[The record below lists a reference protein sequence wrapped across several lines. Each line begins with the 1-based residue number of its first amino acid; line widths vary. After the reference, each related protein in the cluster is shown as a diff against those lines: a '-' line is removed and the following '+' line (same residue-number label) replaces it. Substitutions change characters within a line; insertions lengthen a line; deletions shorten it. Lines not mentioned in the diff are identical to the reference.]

1 MGVADDN
8 GGGCMNWKELLIP
21 ELSLLEI
28 FVRGTIT
35 YLVLFF
41 MLRFILKRQT
51 GAVGINDLLVLVLI
65 ADAAQNAMSGG
76 YNSITDGLM
85 LVGVIIGWSYVIDW
99 LSHTFPS
106 LADLFRPPPLLL
118 VKDGK
123 MIRKN
128 MRQEYITA
136 EELMSELRQ
145 FGIRDVNE
153 VEEMYVES
161 SGEFSVIRKEG
172 EEVEKPS
179 KREGKKK
186 AV

>member
-1 MGVADDN
+1 
-8 GGGCMNWKELLIP
+8 MNWKELLIP
-21 ELSLLEI
+21 ELSLMEI

-99 LSHTFPS
+99 
-106 LADLFRPPPLLL
+106 
-118 VKDGK
+118 
-123 MIRKN
+123 
-128 MRQEYITA
+128 
-136 EELMSELRQ
+136 
-145 FGIRDVNE
+145 
-153 VEEMYVES
+153 
-161 SGEFSVIRKEG
+161 
-172 EEVEKPS
+172 
-179 KREGKKK
+179 
-186 AV
+186 